1 MFKNI
6 RSLIRIFLFALIT
19 FIIAGVFIKLRYNK
33 IIETPNSDSTDKV
46 VVTIDEG
53 QAVDSIITELID
65 KGLIKESW
73 KTYLKAYLKLN
84 DLGSNIQAGTYNL
97 PKNLNI
103 MEIIESLQHAQS
115 QDIWITVPE
124 GLRADEIAD
133 ILEDELTQYDSTD
146 FSKEEFLDLS
156 VNQEYISQFGLPQEV
171 TNLEGYIFPD
181 KYAFSIETTTESAL
195 TKMIENFVS
204 KVGTEDSY
212 EDIILASLIEREG
225 YNREDRALIADIL
238 QRRLKE
244 GWLLQVDATL
254 LYPIKDWKHTITQV
268 DKDSNN
274 EYNTYKYLGLPPT
287 PICNPGLESINAVR
301 NPEPNSYYYYI
312 HEDDGTAHYST
323 TLSEHNENVNKYL
336 R

>member
-1 MFKNI
+1 M
-6 RSLIRIFLFALIT
+6 
-19 FIIAGVFIKLRYNK
+19 
-33 IIETPNSDSTDKV
+33 
-46 VVTIDEG
+46 TIDEG

-97 PKNLNI
+97 PNNLNI